1 MAFNNSNGTYY
12 FRDFWIL
19 NINNYNKLDLL
30 QQINE
35 FINYTFHIEIEDLEG
50 KYEINEE
57 INTLMMR
64 IKIVLLMKLNSF

>member
-12 FRDFWIL
+12 FRDFWIP

-64 IKIVLLMKLNSF
+64 IKIVLLMMLNSF